1 MLNWVLNDA
10 SGKIQVSSL
19 KKLYKNIIK
28 LEWFAIAGLS
38 AWVFLV
44 FSTILNL

>member
-1 MLNWVLNDA
+1 MLNWIVNYAD
-10 SGKIQVSSL
+10 GRIQASSL
-19 KKLYKNIIK
+19 NKLYKNIIK

-38 AWVFLV
+38 TWIFVV